1 PARAPRRPHVRA
13 HVRRQLRARAERARR
28 FAGGHGRH
36 SGSISRRARGGR
48 MLSVL
53 KVGGSVL
60 RDEASY
66 AATARFLHERL
77 AGRTDER
84 LVVIVSAQ
92 YGATDE
98 LL

>member
-1 PARAPRRPHVRA
+1 
-13 HVRRQLRARAERARR
+13 
-28 FAGGHGRH
+28 
-36 SGSISRRARGGR
+36 

-53 KVGGSVL
+53 KIGGSVL

-66 AATARFLHERL
+66 AAAAAFLHNRL
-77 AGRTDER
+77 AGNPGER

-98 LL
+98 LLAEARAIALRA